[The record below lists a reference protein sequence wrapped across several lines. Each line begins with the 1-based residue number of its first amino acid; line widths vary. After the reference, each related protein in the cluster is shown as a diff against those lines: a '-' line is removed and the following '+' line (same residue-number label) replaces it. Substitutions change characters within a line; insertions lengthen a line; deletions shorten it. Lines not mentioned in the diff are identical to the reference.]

1 MKWLC
6 CFLLLLCAG
15 LGAVEEA
22 AHAAKFTVDT
32 GQDIRVAV
40 LDFCIEKLS
49 MYASFNCRL
58 DSGEKTPCWQI
69 TVYRGEDEKDYGT
82 HGTFL
87 RLEQNTGTWRYREI
101 LPCEVLPGEKYRLEL
116 DFSKNAPCLV
126 RLSVF
131 KKDVW
136 LLLCES
142 ELEGEKGS
150 SLNRVHVFMREGPR
164 TDNRISLAQGKL
176 HCECLYAGYLLR
188 MTLDSLKINGKE
200 KLKSED

>member
-6 CFLLLLCAG
+6 CFLLLLLCAG

-101 LPCEVLPGEKYRLEL
+101 PPAKFCQ
-116 DFSKNAPCLV
+116 V
-126 RLSVF
+126 RSVGGMSVF
-131 KKDVW
+131 H
-136 LLLCES
+136 LLHLF
-142 ELEGEKGS
+142 S
-150 SLNRVHVFMREGPR
+150 SDLS
-164 TDNRISLAQGKL
+164 DLS
-176 HCECLYAGYLLR
+176 
-188 MTLDSLKINGKE
+188 DSG
-200 KLKSED
+200 